1 MCSNTYF
8 SLKWLLASTITSHI
22 NLTPRVTQNPKLWS
36 YYCGYK
42 VISLTCRICFIYLPI
57 PVTGPE
63 GPSMSLVLVLSWEH
77 AFYEISVASQK
88 SVILVFLEWFTF
100 LVFYCLFFTVLLR
113 TFIGVKS
120 GIMMC
125 GLASSGD
132 MMNFLVESGWR
143 TWIFFQFGK
152 TWHELPITKFAS
164 TLCLKTTY
172 IMRQQRAVLLDIF
185 SFWKNILT
193 WTPNYQVCIYAL
205 P

>member
-1 MCSNTYF
+1 M
-8 SLKWLLASTITSHI
+8 
-22 NLTPRVTQNPKLWS
+22 
-36 YYCGYK
+36 
-42 VISLTCRICFIYLPI
+42 
-57 PVTGPE
+57 TGPE

-132 MMNFLVESGWR
+132 MMNFLVESG
-143 TWIFFQFGK
+143 
-152 TWHELPITKFAS
+152 
-164 TLCLKTTY
+164 
-172 IMRQQRAVLLDIF
+172 
-185 SFWKNILT
+185 
-193 WTPNYQVCIYAL
+193 
-205 P
+205 